1 MKYYLSIGSN
11 IEPVKNIIFSIK
23 ELKDILA
30 DINISNTYVTPS
42 IGFEGPE
49 FLNLIISGNT
59 ELSLEQL
66 NALLKVIEDNAGRDR
81 TVKKFDS
88 RTLDIDI
95 VLAVEE
101 GAIIYKSDEIKK
113 YSFVNVPLHDIY
125 EEEASILMIEKDS
138 LVISEDNQEI
148 LKCI

>member
-23 ELKDILA
+23 ELKKILT

-66 NALLKVIEDNAGRDR
+66 NALLKVIEDNAERDR

>member
-23 ELKDILA
+23 ELKKILTN
-30 DINISNTYVTPS
+30 INISNTYVTPS

-49 FLNLIISGNT
+49 FLNLIISGNA

-66 NALLKVIEDNAGRDR
+66 NAMLKVIEDNAGRDR
-81 TVKKFDS
+81 ALKKFDS

-95 VLAVEE
+95 VLAVKE

-113 YSFVNVPLHDIY
+113 YRFVNVPLHDIY
-125 EEEASILMIEKDS
+125 EEEVSILMIEKDS
-138 LVISEDNQEI
+138 LAISEDNQEI

>member
-23 ELKDILA
+23 ELKEILT

-81 TVKKFDS
+81 TLKKFDS

-125 EEEASILMIEKDS
+125 EEEVSILMIEKDS

>member
-1 MKYYLSIGSN
+1 MKYYLSVGSN
-11 IEPVKNIIFSIK
+11 IEPVKNIIYSIK
-23 ELKDILA
+23 ELKEILT

-66 NALLKVIEDNAGRDR
+66 NAMLKVIEDNAGRDR

-125 EEEASILMIEKDS
+125 EEEASILMIDKDS

>member
-23 ELKDILA
+23 ELKEILT

-49 FLNLIISGNT
+49 FLNLIISGNA

-66 NALLKVIEDNAGRDR
+66 NAMLKVIEDNAGRDR

>member
-23 ELKDILA
+23 ELKEILA

-49 FLNLIISGNT
+49 FLNLVISGNT

>member
-23 ELKDILA
+23 ELKEILT
-30 DINISNTYVTPS
+30 DSNISNTYITPS

-66 NALLKVIEDNAGRDR
+66 NVMLKVIEDNAGRDR

-101 GAIIYKSDEIKK
+101 GTIIYKSDEIKK

-125 EEEASILMIEKDS
+125 EEEASILMIDKDS
-138 LVISEDNQEI
+138 LVISEDNEEI

>member
-23 ELKDILA
+23 ELKEILT

-49 FLNLIISGNT
+49 FLNLIISGNA

>member
-23 ELKDILA
+23 ELKEILT

-49 FLNLIISGNT
+49 FLNLIISGNA

-95 VLAVEE
+95 VLSVEE

>member
-23 ELKDILA
+23 ELKKILTN
-30 DINISNTYVTPS
+30 INISNTYVTPS

-148 LKCI
+148 LRCI

>member
-23 ELKDILA
+23 ELKEILA

-66 NALLKVIEDNAGRDR
+66 NTLLKVIEDNAGRDR

>member
-23 ELKDILA
+23 ELKEILA

-88 RTLDIDI
+88 RTLDVDI

>member
-1 MKYYLSIGSN
+1 MKYYLSVGSN

-23 ELKDILA
+23 ELKEILT

-125 EEEASILMIEKDS
+125 EEEASILMIDKDS

>member
-11 IEPVKNIIFSIK
+11 IEPVKNIIFSVQ
-23 ELKDILA
+23 ELKKILT
-30 DINISNTYVTPS
+30 DINISNTYLTPS
-42 IGFEGPE
+42 VGFEGPE
-49 FLNLIISGNT
+49 FLNLIISGNS

-66 NALLKVIEDNAGRDR
+66 NTLLKVVEDNAGRDR
-81 TVKKFDS
+81 ALKKFDS

-101 GAIIYKSDEIKK
+101 GNIIHKSDEINK

-125 EEEASILMIEKDS
+125 EEEASLLIMDNNSLM
-138 LVISEDNQEI
+138 ISEDNEEI
-148 LKCI
+148 LECV

>member
-23 ELKDILA
+23 ELKEILT

-66 NALLKVIEDNAGRDR
+66 NAMLKVIEDDAGRDR

>member
-23 ELKDILA
+23 ELKEILT

-125 EEEASILMIEKDS
+125 EEEASILMTEKDS

>member
-23 ELKDILA
+23 ELKEILA

-49 FLNLIISGNT
+49 FLNLIISGNA

>member
-23 ELKDILA
+23 ELKKILTN
-30 DINISNTYVTPS
+30 INISNTYVTPS

-59 ELSLEQL
+59 ELSLEEL

>member
-23 ELKDILA
+23 ELKEILA

-138 LVISEDNQEI
+138 LVISKDNQEI

>member
-11 IEPVKNIIFSIK
+11 IEPLKNIIFSIK
-23 ELKDILA
+23 ELKEILA

-66 NALLKVIEDNAGRDR
+66 NALLKVIEDNA
-81 TVKKFDS
+81 
-88 RTLDIDI
+88 
-95 VLAVEE
+95 E
-101 GAIIYKSDEIKK
+101 IIWWKRMYKQPRLLTIHLQIHS
-113 YSFVNVPLHDIY
+113 
-125 EEEASILMIEKDS
+125 
-138 LVISEDNQEI
+138 
-148 LKCI
+148 

>member
-23 ELKDILA
+23 ELKEILT

-138 LVISEDNQEI
+138 LVISKDNQEI

>member
-23 ELKDILA
+23 ELKEILA

-138 LVISEDNQEI
+138 LVISEDNQQI

>member
-11 IEPVKNIIFSIK
+11 IEPLKNIIFSIK
-23 ELKDILA
+23 ELKEILA
-30 DINISNTYVTPS
+30 DINVSNTYVTPS

>member
-23 ELKDILA
+23 ELKEILA

-66 NALLKVIEDNAGRDR
+66 NALLKVIEDNAGRNR

>member
-23 ELKDILA
+23 ELKEILT

-66 NALLKVIEDNAGRDR
+66 NVLLKVIEDNAGRDR

>member
-23 ELKDILA
+23 ELKEILT

-66 NALLKVIEDNAGRDR
+66 NVMLKVIEDNAGRDR

-101 GAIIYKSDEIKK
+101 GTIIYKSDEIKK

-125 EEEASILMIEKDS
+125 EEEASILMIDKDS
-138 LVISEDNQEI
+138 LVISEDNEEI

>member
-23 ELKDILA
+23 ELKEILT

-49 FLNLIISGNT
+49 FLNLIISGNA

-138 LVISEDNQEI
+138 LAISEDNQEI

>member
-23 ELKDILA
+23 ELKEILT

-66 NALLKVIEDNAGRDR
+66 NALLKVIEDNAERDR

>member
-23 ELKDILA
+23 ELKEILA

-66 NALLKVIEDNAGRDR
+66 NVLLKVIEDNAGRDR

-138 LVISEDNQEI
+138 LAISENNQEI

>member
-11 IEPVKNIIFSIK
+11 IEPLKNIIFSIK
-23 ELKDILA
+23 ELKEILA

-101 GAIIYKSDEIKK
+101 GVIIYKSDEIKK

-125 EEEASILMIEKDS
+125 EEEASILMIEKDP

-148 LKCI
+148 LQCI

>member
-23 ELKDILA
+23 ELKKILT

-66 NALLKVIEDNAGRDR
+66 NVMLKVIEDNAGRDR

-101 GAIIYKSDEIKK
+101 GTIIYKSNEIKK

-125 EEEASILMIEKDS
+125 EEEASILMIDKDS
-138 LVISEDNQEI
+138 LVISEDNEEI

>member
-23 ELKDILA
+23 ELKEILA

-49 FLNLIISGNT
+49 FLNLIISGNA

-138 LVISEDNQEI
+138 LVISENNQEI

>member
-23 ELKDILA
+23 ELKKILTN
-30 DINISNTYVTPS
+30 INISNTYVTPS

-81 TVKKFDS
+81 TLKKFDS

-95 VLAVEE
+95 VLSVEE

>member
-23 ELKDILA
+23 ELKEILA

-125 EEEASILMIEKDS
+125 EEEASILMIQKDS

>member
-1 MKYYLSIGSN
+1 MSGHHPN
-11 IEPVKNIIFSIK
+11 
-23 ELKDILA
+23 
-30 DINISNTYVTPS
+30 INISNTYVTPS

-88 RTLDIDI
+88 RTLDVDI

-125 EEEASILMIEKDS
+125 EEEVSILMIEKDS
-138 LVISEDNQEI
+138 LAISEDNQEI

>member
-23 ELKDILA
+23 ELKEILT

-59 ELSLEQL
+59 ELSLEEL

-138 LVISEDNQEI
+138 LAISEDNQEI

>member
-11 IEPVKNIIFSIK
+11 IEPLKNIIFSIK
-23 ELKDILA
+23 ELKEILS

-138 LVISEDNQEI
+138 LAISEDNQEI

>member
-23 ELKDILA
+23 ELKEILTN
-30 DINISNTYVTPS
+30 INISNTYVTPS

-66 NALLKVIEDNAGRDR
+66 NALLKVIEDNTGRDR

>member
-23 ELKDILA
+23 ELKEILA

-101 GAIIYKSDEIKK
+101 GTIIYKSDEIKK

>member
-23 ELKDILA
+23 ELKEILA

-101 GAIIYKSDEIKK
+101 GAIIYISDEIKK

-138 LVISEDNQEI
+138 LVISENNQEI